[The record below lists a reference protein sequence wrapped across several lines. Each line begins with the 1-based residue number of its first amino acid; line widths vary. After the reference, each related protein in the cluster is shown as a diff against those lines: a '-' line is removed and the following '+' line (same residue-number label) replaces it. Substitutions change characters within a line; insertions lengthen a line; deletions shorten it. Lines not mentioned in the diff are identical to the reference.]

1 MGDIVRCP
9 ACGQSNRI
17 PELLPGKVARC
28 GRCKQDLSSV
38 EGAPVVVSDNNFDAL
53 IQRGGPVVVDFWAA
67 WCGPC
72 RTLAPIIDALAA
84 SRRDVVF
91 AKLNVDE
98 SSSVASRFRVSGI
111 PTLIFF
117 NGGQERGRVVGGV
130 GRPQIE
136 QAMERYLGR

>member
-1 MGDIVRCP
+1 M
-9 ACGQSNRI
+9 A
-17 PELLPGKVARC
+17 
-28 GRCKQDLSSV
+28 
-38 EGAPVVVSDNNFDAL
+38 VSDLTFDAL
-53 IQRGGPVVVDFWAA
+53 IQQGGPVVVDFWAA

-72 RTLAPIIDALAA
+72 RTIAPVIDELAA
-84 SRRDVVF
+84 ARTDVLF

-98 SSSVASRFRVSGI
+98 SPSVASRFRVSGI

-117 NGGQERGRVVGGV
+117 KGGQERGRVVGGV